1 MVNMSLEAMERTGR
15 LPVGKPPV
23 LFVLDELAA
32 LGHMENI
39 EKAAGQIAGFGVKLW
54 AIVQDLTQLKRDYN
68 DAWETFLGNA
78 GLLAFFG
85 NSDLTTLEHISRR
98 LGPCETISTVINMQ
112 EGTTQTSSTQQP
124 DAMALLLGQ
133 GVGQETAGENRTG
146 NRTETESLARVPL
159 LHPDE
164 IARLFRREAGNI
176 LVFAYDGKTGP
187 GYYVLNRA
195 RYFGQEDDPL
205 FGGLFDPLPGE
216 QLRTNAAQRQAR
228 DQAEAAGP

>member
-1 MVNMSLEAMERTGR
+1 
-15 LPVGKPPV
+15 
-23 LFVLDELAA
+23 
-32 LGHMENI
+32 
-39 EKAAGQIAGFGVKLW
+39 
-54 AIVQDLTQLKRDYN
+54 
-68 DAWETFLGNA
+68 
-78 GLLAFFG
+78 
-85 NSDLTTLEHISRR
+85 
-98 LGPCETISTVINMQ
+98 
-112 EGTTQTSSTQQP
+112 
-124 DAMALLLGQ
+124 MALLLGQ

-195 RYFGQEDDPL
+195 RYFGLEDDPL

-228 DQAEAAGP
+228 DQAEAAVRSGTIPDDQGRSRVTPE